1 MDGAF
6 FCLGRKTRVEGG
18 GELSAGSTGAVVLT
32 AGGGGLGASTLCW
45 LLGWGDAGAITL
57 GSSTG
62 TGETGAITLG
72 SSTGTGET
80 GAITLG
86 SSAGIGATVGRLLG
100 SGSGLVVALSR
111 ILPTST
117 NAFMVSD
124 PKLSDG
130 IGCFSF
136 SFNISNKSFAVCC
149 R

>member
-6 FCLGRKTRVEGG
+6 FYLGRKTRVEGG

-45 LLGWGDAGAITL
+45 LLGWGDA
-57 GSSTG
+57 
-62 TGETGAITLG
+62 GAITLG

-136 SFNISNKSFAVCC
+136 SFKSSNKSFAVCC

>member
-6 FCLGRKTRVEGG
+6 FYLGRKTRVEGG

-45 LLGWGDAGAITL
+45 LLGWGDA
-57 GSSTG
+57 
-62 TGETGAITLG
+62 
-72 SSTGTGET
+72 

-136 SFNISNKSFAVCC
+136 SFKSSNKSFAVCC